1 MLRQQRIRIFAYC
14 ALAILAAASGG
25 IRLTS
30 DASPASA
37 SARVQNPL
45 WQEIAPGSSGA
56 LGSDLQSRLA
66 PQRHKAFQLN
76 EAALSALLADAPLEF
91 TEAAKDP
98 QNEITLPMPDG
109 SFARFRF
116 VESPIMS
123 PELAAQFPDIKTY
136 GGGALTTQA

>member
-14 ALAILAAASGG
+14 ALAILAAASGY
-25 IRLTS
+25 ILLTS

-45 WQEIAPGSSGA
+45 WQEIAPGA
-56 LGSDLQSRLA
+56 LGSDRQSRLA

-91 TEAAKDP
+91 TEAAKNT

-116 VESPIMS
+116 VES
-123 PELAAQFPDIKTY
+123 
-136 GGGALTTQA
+136 